1 MVTGDIA
8 VVLGASGGIGSALVE
23 ALRRDLRFY
32 HVAALSRSRPGGW
45 FDDDRATWLAA
56 DILDEVSLG
65 SAAQRIGALG
75 APTLIAV
82 ATGLLHGDGVT
93 PEKSLRALDP
103 HALTSLFQV
112 NAIGPA
118 LAARYLLPLTPR
130 DRVSVFAALS
140 ARVGSIEAN
149 ALGGWYGYRASKAA
163 LNMLMRTA
171 AIEYRRDHPLGI
183 CVAIHPG
190 TVGSALSAPFLSNR
204 PTDQVFSPQT
214 AAGHILRVLDGL
226 RPTDNGRFYAWDGSV
241 IPW

>member
-1 MVTGDIA
+1 MAGNIA
-8 VVLGASGGIGSALVE
+8 VVVGASGGIGGALVE
-23 ALRRDLRFY
+23 ALRQDPRFE
-32 HVAALSRSRPGGW
+32 HVAALSRGPPRNWVG
-45 FDDDRATWLAA
+45 DDRATWLAA
-56 DILDEVSLG
+56 DILDEVSLA

-75 APTLIAV
+75 APTLIVV
-82 ATGLLHGDGVT
+82 ATGMLHGYGVI

-103 HALTSLFQV
+103 RPLTTLFQV

-130 DRVSVFAALS
+130 DRASVFAALS
-140 ARVGSIEAN
+140 ARVGSIEDN

-163 LNMLMRTA
+163 LNMLVRTA
-171 AIEYRRDHPLGI
+171 AIEHRRDHPLGV

-204 PTDQVFSPQT
+204 PKDQVFSPQT
-214 AAGHILRVLDGL
+214 AAGHVLRVLDGL
-226 RPTDNGRFYAWDGSV
+226 DPSDSGGFYAWDGSA